1 MNFFPAEESRM
12 GLKTLRHSV
21 NKRNLVFLMRTGLY
35 YILFFTLSIQFLF
48 AVPTSG
54 QNIDK
59 TVLSMGLKDES
70 LASAFKK
77 IEAGTGFL
85 FAFQPRQ
92 VASYRKLNLPPGLRT
107 LHVTMDLLLEGT
119 DLAYRQMGN
128 NILIF
133 KKTPDIR
140 VFRDWNENAVLAD
153 TLISGKIVNK
163 AGEPLQGVTVMV
175 KGTSKGVTTRTD
187 GTFTLATK
195 MRSGLTINVS
205 AVGYKSQS
213 VTRLNDGPL
222 TIVLEAE
229 ATNLNDVVVVGYGT
243 QKKANLTGAVTTV
256 DVNKTFGSKPINDA
270 AKALQG
276 VVPGLTIQYGN
287 GGLTANPDIKIR
299 GIGSVNGTSRPL
311 ILVDNVETD
320 DLTVL
325 NPNDIE
331 SISVLKDAASAS
343 IYGTRAAF
351 GVVLIKTKMGKRNQ
365 KVSVTYNDNFGWN
378 TPTTMPD
385 FADPAKELI
394 GLDSAGRRA
403 NSSATPQLFGME
415 LEKIQAGVVNWEKNY
430 SKTNTGLEMIK
441 GQDWDIDPVSHISY
455 FYKVWDPKKLMLN
468 KYTLS
473 QQHNI
478 NVQGGTEKAN
488 YYISG
493 GYSNDQG
500 IWKMAPDGVKKYN
513 ITGGVN
519 LSVNDW
525 LDLSLKTTFRN
536 YEYAYP
542 YQYQTYWYYF
552 WRWGSYFPYGTYQGH
567 YFRGNSAYMAAAS
580 KSTLEDEY
588 TRIDLGATIK
598 LTKNLNIRTDY
609 SIGRDNAIRHETGG
623 PVTAWDFW
631 TAGQL
636 PLTNIATTAQNTV
649 NYYAGRY
656 LVNTLNAYA
665 TWLINPLP
673 GHNLKLIGGV
683 NVDNNENIN
692 FKAARQGLLDPS
704 QGELSLATGN
714 QTAGSDNLTSPGSP
728 VTNPSFSTNGH
739 GKNAYAGYF
748 GRINYDYQGKLLLEL
763 NGRYDGSS
771 TFPVENRWAF
781 FPSGSAGYR
790 ISQEEFM
797 RALQPVLS
805 DLKFRASY
813 GEIGNQDLG
822 SRSLFLPVLNGTAPN
837 WLNAGTPV
845 QSVTQPTAVAGNLKW
860 ERVRTLDFGTDARF
874 FHNHIGLTVDWYER
888 NTIGMVQP
896 TSVPSTFG
904 ATGPYINAG
913 NFRTRG
919 YEISIDANYNLTKDL
934 QVYGSVSLSDGKT
947 VFTKWSNPNLSIS
960 NASGINYVGKTYGEI
975 WGFRTDRYF
984 TSAADAANAP
994 SQLALQSGNFK
1005 YGAGDIKYKDLNH
1018 DGKIDGG
1025 GMTLNNHGDLRVI
1038 GNTQPRY
1045 QYNARLGASWKGFD
1059 IDVFIQ
1065 GVGLRHYWGAG
1076 NIVIPLY
1083 QGTDILYAN
1092 QLDYW
1097 TPQNPNAHFA
1107 KPYAGNSSSAIA
1119 GISQGSGDY
1128 YPQTKYLLNLAY
1140 VRLKNLTAGYTV
1152 PNTWLSKHG
1161 VSKLRFYVSGE
1172 NLFTISHVGAPIDP
1186 EITDGESSSMGR
1198 TFPFSKTYSFGT
1210 QLTF

>member
-1 MNFFPAEESRM
+1 
-12 GLKTLRHSV
+12 
-21 NKRNLVFLMRTGLY
+21 MRTGLY
-35 YILFFTLSIQFLF
+35 YILFFILNIQLLF
-48 AVPTSG
+48 ALPSSG
-54 QNIDK
+54 QNMEK
-59 TVLSMGLKDES
+59 TQLTLGLKNES
-70 LASAFKK
+70 LTAAFKK
-77 IEAGTGFL
+77 IENRTEFL
-85 FAFQPRQ
+85 FAFQPGQ
-92 VASYRKLNLPPGLRT
+92 VAAFKKLNIPSVSRSLSAT
-107 LHVTMDLLLEGT
+107 LDLLLESTGLT
-119 DLAYRQMGN
+119 FRQMGH
-128 NILIF
+128 NILIY
-133 KKTPDIR
+133 KKAADTRPIR
-140 VFRDWNENAVLAD
+140 EWNENVLMAD
-153 TLISGKIVNK
+153 TVIHGKVTNK
-163 AGEPLQGVTVMV
+163 AGEPLAGVSVV
-175 KGTSKGVTTRTD
+175 IRGTNKGVTTGSD
-187 GTFTLATK
+187 GSFTTM
-195 MRSGLTINVS
+195 MRIGQTLNFS
-205 AVGYKSQS
+205 AVGFRSYS
-213 VTRLNDGPL
+213 VKPL
-222 TIVLEAE
+222 KGSGDLAIVLESE
-229 ATNLNDVVVVGYGT
+229 VSNLNDVVVVGYGT
-243 QKKANLTGAVTTV
+243 QKKADLTGAVSTV
-256 DVNKTFGSKPINDA
+256 DVSKTFESKPLNDP

-276 VVPGLTIQYGN
+276 IVPGLTIQYGN

-325 NPNDIE
+325 NPADIE

-351 GVVLIKTKMGKRNQ
+351 GVVLIKTKMGHRNQ
-365 KVSVTYNDNFGWN
+365 PVRVTYNDNFSWS
-378 TPTTMPD
+378 TPTTLPD

-394 GLDSAGRRA
+394 ALDSAGRRA
-403 NSSATPQLFGME
+403 SATTTPQLFGME
-415 LEKIQAGVVNWEKNY
+415 LGKIQAGVVNWEKNY
-430 SKTNTGLEMIK
+430 AKTNTGLEMIK
-441 GQDWDIDPVSHISY
+441 GEDWDIDPVSHITY

-468 KYTLS
+468 KYTFS

-488 YYISG
+488 YYVSG

-500 IWKMAPDGVKKYN
+500 IWKWNPDGVKKYN

-519 LSVNDW
+519 ISVNDW
-525 LDLSLKTTFRN
+525 LDLNIKTTFRN
-536 YEYAYP
+536 YEYDYP
-542 YQYQTYWYYF
+542 YQYQNYWYYF
-552 WRWGSYFPYGTYQGH
+552 WRWGSYFPLGTYQGK
-567 YFRGNSAYMAAAS
+567 YFRGDGAYLTQAS
-580 KSTLEDEY
+580 KSSLSDEY

-598 LTKNLNIRTDY
+598 ILKNLNIRADY

-623 PVTAWDFW
+623 PVNAWDFW

-636 PLTNIATTAQNTV
+636 PYTNIASAAQNVV
-649 NYYAGRY
+649 NYNSGRY

-665 TWLINPLP
+665 TWMLSPLP
-673 GHNLKLIGGV
+673 GSHFKLIAGV

-704 QGELSLATGN
+704 QGELGLATGT
-714 QTAGSDNLTSPGSP
+714 QTAGADNLSPTSEPGSP
-728 VTNPSFSTNGH
+728 ITNPSFSPNGH

-748 GRINYDYQGKLLLEL
+748 ARVNYDYKGRYLLEL

-771 TFPVENRWAF
+771 TFPVESRWAF
-781 FPSGSAGYR
+781 FPSASAGYR

-797 RALQPVLS
+797 HPLQPVLS
-805 DLKFRASY
+805 DLKFRVSY
-813 GEIGNQDLG
+813 GQIGNQDLG
-822 SRSLFLPVLNGTAPN
+822 SRSLFLPVLNGSQPN
-837 WLNAGTPV
+837 WLNGGQFV
-845 QSVTQPTAVAGNLKW
+845 QTVTQPTAVAGSLKW
-860 ERVRTLDFGTDARF
+860 ERVNTLDVGTDARF
-874 FHNHIGLTVDWYER
+874 FHNHIGLTVDWFER

-904 ATGPYINAG
+904 VTGPYINAG

-919 YEISIDANYNLTKDL
+919 YEIGIDANYALSKDL
-934 QVYGSVSLSDGKT
+934 TVYGNLNLSDAKT

-960 NASGINYVGKTYGEI
+960 NASGINYKGKTYGEI
-975 WGFRTDRYF
+975 WGFETDRYF
-984 TSAADAANAP
+984 SSDADVAKSP
-994 SQLALQSGNFK
+994 TQLALQSGNFK
-1005 YGAGDIKYKDLNH
+1005 YGAGDVKYKDRNR

-1025 GMTLNNHGDLRVI
+1025 NMTLGNHGDLKVI

-1045 QYNARLGASWKGFD
+1045 TFNARFGASYKGFD
-1059 IDVFIQ
+1059 VDVFVQ

-1097 TPQNPNAHFA
+1097 TPTHPNAKFA
-1107 KPYAGNSSSAIA
+1107 KPYANNNTGAIA
-1119 GISQGSGDY
+1119 GISQGSGSY

-1140 VRLKNLTAGYTV
+1140 ARLKNLTAGYTM
-1152 PNTWLSKHG
+1152 PSEWLARKGIH
-1161 VSKLRFYVSGE
+1161 KLRFYVSGE